1 MNEKMMIQYARLVL
15 LRGLALKENEELV
28 INAPITAAN
37 FVRIL
42 TREAYRTFKSGTVH
56 VNYTDPY
63 LSRLAY
69 QYASEDVLKD
79 VPEHILYRL
88 KELTNRK
95 AAFLTVSTSFPDLM
109 KGVDQKRVQLAQK
122 SMAPKTRPF
131 QEKIL
136 RTLKWSVAPFPGYEW
151 ARKVYPDMESSDALM
166 QLHEDLISIMRLDE
180 EKPIKAWTEHLNR
193 LEKKRQALND
203 QAFQKLIYRGGGTDL
218 EVELP
223 DNHRWVSGAQKKGG
237 DVFVPNMPTEEIF
250 TAPRKDGVNGTLVVT
265 KPMSV
270 RGVTI
275 DPFTITFKDGKVDQI
290 ESSERSTLE
299 KIFDVDE
306 GARFLGE
313 VALVEETSPVAKRKT
328 LYYHTLLDENSS
340 CHFAFGNAYLRAVRN
355 ESKEKDPGK
364 LADIHG
370 INRSHVHIDFMVG
383 SEKLEI
389 TGVKADGEEV
399 PIMREG
405 RFTSEF
411 TDL

>member
-1 MNEKMMIQYARLVL
+1 MIQYARLVL

-28 INAPITAAN
+28 INAPVTAVN

-56 VNYTDPY
+56 VNYNDPY
-63 LSRLAY
+63 LSRMAY
-69 QYASEDVLKD
+69 QYANEDVLKD

-109 KGVDQKRVQLAQK
+109 RGVDQKRVQTAQK
-122 SMAPKTRPF
+122 AMTPKTRPF

-166 QLHEDLISIMRLDE
+166 QLHEDLVAIMRLDQ
-180 EKPIKAWTEHLNR
+180 EKPIKAWTDHLNR
-193 LEKKRQALND
+193 LENKRQALNAY
-203 QAFQKLIYRGGGTDL
+203 AFKKLIYKGGGTDL

-223 DNHRWVSGAQKKGG
+223 DAHRWVSGAQKKGN

-250 TAPRKDGVNGTLVVT
+250 TAPKKHGVNGTLVVT
-265 KPMSV
+265 KPLNV
-270 RGVTI
+270 RGTTI
-275 DPFTITFKDGKVDQI
+275 EPFTLTFKDGKVDQM
-290 ESSERSTLE
+290 ETSDRSALE
-299 KIFDVDE
+299 KILGVDE
-306 GARFLGE
+306 GAAFLGE
-313 VALVEETSPVAKRKT
+313 VALVEETSPVASKGT
-328 LYYHTLLDENSS
+328 LYYHTLLDENAS
-340 CHFAFGNAYLRAVRN
+340 CHFAFGNAYLKSVRN
-355 ESKEKDPGK
+355 ESKEKDAKK
-364 LADIHG
+364 LAHAHG

-383 SEKLEI
+383 SKKLEI
-389 TGVKADGEEV
+389 TGVKEDGEEV

-405 RFTSEF
+405 TFTSEF